1 MLPDAFKWGA
11 RISIPRIVF
20 EDKISKSWQMRR
32 VQFPLRLAL
41 AVTVNKAQGQS
52 IRKCGVLLR
61 KHLFSHGQLYVAL
74 SRVADSP
81 ADNIKVMITAR
92 VDGAANPGGRITDN
106 VVFPGIIDAM
116 EAAGSQTIAL
126 EGPGDE
132 VTPTSPVT
140 SAPVAAETAAYPP
153 AHVVS
158 AVVAMPSFAVG
169 TEVTQRFHGFCC
181 EMDGEVTGPRQTDN
195 RCTTCSTKTETTRT

>member
-1 MLPDAFKWGA
+1 MRDCLPPASAEMPAEFSGLSDSSNVIDVLVPGSDAFKWGA

-20 EDKISKSWQMRR
+20 EDKISRSWQMRR

-81 ADNIKVMITAR
+81 ADNGSKKRSAESELTPEDDAKRTA
-92 VDGAANPGGRITDN
+92 V
-106 VVFPGIIDAM
+106 
-116 EAAGSQTIAL
+116 
-126 EGPGDE
+126 
-132 VTPTSPVT
+132 
-140 SAPVAAETAAYPP
+140 
-153 AHVVS
+153 
-158 AVVAMPSFAVG
+158 
-169 TEVTQRFHGFCC
+169 
-181 EMDGEVTGPRQTDN
+181 
-195 RCTTCSTKTETTRT
+195 